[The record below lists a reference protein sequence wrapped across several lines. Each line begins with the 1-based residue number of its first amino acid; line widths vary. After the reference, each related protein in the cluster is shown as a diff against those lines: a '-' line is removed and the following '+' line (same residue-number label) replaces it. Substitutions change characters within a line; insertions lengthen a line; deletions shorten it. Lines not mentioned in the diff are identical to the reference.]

1 MGERVI
7 VLLGALELFGH
18 RTIDASTHGRHHVA
32 NNIRFGHFTVSIQ
45 QTQKDLATLRIIN
58 CLKKTGMPIKEI
70 KQFSAWLQKGDASLQ
85 QRYEMLLD
93 RKREVEKQIAD
104 LQNVLKV
111 INFKCWYYE
120 TAIAA
125 GTEKIHTQNQ
135 PFPDDLCLDKWHK
148 NEKRLVK

>member
-1 MGERVI
+1 
-7 VLLGALELFGH
+7 
-18 RTIDASTHGRHHVA
+18 
-32 NNIRFGHFTVSIQ
+32 
-45 QTQKDLATLRIIN
+45 
-58 CLKKTGMPIKEI
+58 MPIKEI
-70 KQFSAWLQKGDASLQ
+70 KQFSAWLQEGDGSLQ
-85 QRYEMLLD
+85 QRYEMFLD

-104 LQNVLKV
+104 LQNVLEV

-148 NEKRLVK
+148 NQKTPCEMTSFVLSLCDNNLWLYTKGC

>member
-1 MGERVI
+1 
-7 VLLGALELFGH
+7 
-18 RTIDASTHGRHHVA
+18 
-32 NNIRFGHFTVSIQ
+32 
-45 QTQKDLATLRIIN
+45 
-58 CLKKTGMPIKEI
+58 MPIKEI
-70 KQFSAWLQKGDASLQ
+70 KQFSAWLQEGDASLQ
-85 QRYEMLLD
+85 QRYEMFLD

-104 LQNVLKV
+104 LQNVLEV

-135 PFPDDLCLDKWHK
+135 PFPHDLCRDKWHK